1 MSISNN
7 LFKASTGNVV
17 SMLRSMTRLEFAAE
31 AREIVAPARP
41 LGGGSSVSVFKL
53 FKFFPLVLVVIVF
66 FAAIFSWTPDSSVVP
81 APAQAPAPVQ
91 APAPAPAQAP
101 VPVQAP
107 APAPVQIV
115 VHVSTLI
122 FKGDC
127 VKNCSEEGRA
137 HIRCGELPCSS

>member
-53 FKFFPLVLVVIVF
+53 FKFFPLVFVVIVF

-81 APAQAPAPVQ
+81 APAQAPA
-91 APAPAPAQAP
+91 
-101 VPVQAP
+101 PVQAP

>member
-17 SMLRSMTRLEFAAE
+17 PMLRSMTRLELAAE
-31 AREIVAPARP
+31 ACEIVAPARP

-81 APAQAPAPVQ
+81 APAQ

>member
-1 MSISNN
+1 
-7 LFKASTGNVV
+7 
-17 SMLRSMTRLEFAAE
+17 
-31 AREIVAPARP
+31 
-41 LGGGSSVSVFKL
+41 
-53 FKFFPLVLVVIVF
+53 
-66 FAAIFSWTPDSSVVP
+66 
-81 APAQAPAPVQ
+81 
-91 APAPAPAQAP
+91 APAQAP